1 MPIIKCP
8 AIEKPMRQFS
18 CDVLRTAS
26 KMHYQEITCEWKP
39 VQPERWENWTVLAE
53 TKVGQGKL
61 PCDCGGQLNYTVA
74 AINGHIWAKCKD
86 CGIYFN
92 E

>member
-1 MPIIKCP
+1 
-8 AIEKPMRQFS
+8 MRQFS

-53 TKVGQGKL
+53 TKEGARKIAEYHFYQSNSDNIKISEMVSS
-61 PCDCGGQLNYTVA
+61 T
-74 AINGHIWAKCKD
+74 
-86 CGIYFN
+86 
-92 E
+92 